1 MIDYQKVID
10 YYYPE
15 ETMPELREI
24 LVKHSR
30 YVAELAAK
38 VCEAHPELKADKDFV
53 YAAAMLHDIG
63 IVRCDATGIH
73 CYGAEPY
80 LCHGVIGAQMI
91 QETGMLDADDACA
104 VARVC
109 ARHTGTGLTAENIR
123 ERKLPL
129 PEEDLVPETVEEQI
143 ICYADKF
150 FSKTHLDYH
159 KSYEQAL
166 HSLEKFGEHGV
177 KVFSEWHKR
186 FHVE

>member
-1 MIDYQKVID
+1 
-10 YYYPE
+10 
-15 ETMPELREI
+15 
-24 LVKHSR
+24 
-30 YVAELAAK
+30 
-38 VCEAHPELKADKDFV
+38 
-53 YAAAMLHDIG
+53 
-63 IVRCDATGIH
+63 
-73 CYGAEPY
+73 
-80 LCHGVIGAQMI
+80 
-91 QETGMLDADDACA
+91 MLDADDACA